1 MSTVY
6 ENAIEA
12 VRETGG
18 RLARELPT
26 NLPSGIMP
34 SGVEWPDDLAERVTD
49 ELVHGFEALKGVV
62 VPAATVAV
70 GAGSSAAVSG
80 GRAAISGGR
89 AAWRHPVLMI
99 GGGLAL
105 LTVVVWLVRRKRS
118 DSDAQ
123 QMHGFESSGQSTSAA

>member
-6 ENAIEA
+6 ENAIDA

-26 NLPSGIMP
+26 NLPSSIVP
-34 SGVEWPDDLAERVTD
+34 SGIDWPDDLADRVAG

-62 VPAATVAV
+62 VPVATVAV
-70 GAGSSAAVSG
+70 GAGSSAATSG

-89 AAWRHPVLMI
+89 AAWRHPMLAI

-105 LTVVVWLVRRKRS
+105 LAVVVWLARRNRS
-118 DSDAQ
+118 ASDAQ
-123 QMHGFESSGQSTSAA
+123 QVHGVESEGRPISAA

>member
-12 VRETGG
+12 VLESGG

-26 NLPSGIMP
+26 HLPSGIVP
-34 SGVEWPDDLAERVTD
+34 SGVEWPDDLAERVTG

-62 VPAATVAV
+62 VPVATVAV
-70 GAGSSAAVSG
+70 GAGSSAAMSG

-89 AAWRHPVLMI
+89 AAWRHPMLAI

-105 LTVVVWLVRRKRS
+105 LAVVVWLARRNRS
-118 DSDAQ
+118 ASDAPKG
-123 QMHGFESSGQSTSAA
+123 HGVESDGRPISAA